1 MFCNFCGKP
10 IDDGSN
16 ICKSCGAT
24 IVISKQNNYTNENAK
39 EAFNKN
45 PILNSPQ
52 DINGDV
58 IMGIINN
65 SLESLTINY
74 DICSLV
80 LYRAYA

>member
-45 PILNSPQ
+45 PI
-52 DINGDV
+52 
-58 IMGIINN
+58 
-65 SLESLTINY
+65 
-74 DICSLV
+74 
-80 LYRAYA
+80 